1 MQAARRALPLSLFF
15 ALLLILTLITSRS
28 SAQGVL
34 PLPATEQVKVL
45 AQTGIGDSDLVIRP
59 DNPLVM
65 YWAVMNVGVLKSV
78 DGGSTWTPKNDGLPT
93 AGVTQLA
100 MDPQNRDHL
109 MVGFQGHFAS
119 QGPPPYRS
127 LDGGERWEPTVVC
140 PTQEN
145 LRQQSF
151 PTRMLFDPTAP
162 NRFYYLVASQFFSC
176 GGFYRS
182 CDQGASYD
190 RNPNCFGPG

>member
-65 YWAVMNVGVLKSV
+65 YWAAMNVGVLKSV
-78 DGGSTWTPKNDGLPT
+78 PNGTT
-93 AGVTQLA
+93 
-100 MDPQNRDHL
+100 RDKL
-109 MVGFQGHFAS
+109 NV
-119 QGPPPYRS
+119 
-127 LDGGERWEPTVVC
+127 D
-140 PTQEN
+140 
-145 LRQQSF
+145 
-151 PTRMLFDPTAP
+151 
-162 NRFYYLVASQFFSC
+162 YLVI
-176 GGFYRS
+176 RTT
-182 CDQGASYD
+182 
-190 RNPNCFGPG
+190 P